1 MTSRSVRDL
10 ASGMTPLGTILAYAA
25 AAAEA
30 GKKAAQERSRG
41 RRADISGEEDDI
53 DKHVRW
59 WEGAQPAR
67 PSSTEGRRAGTPWSI
82 SDTGAQVTRLG
93 TPVAC
98 RTSYRSQ
105 DRLDRCWG
113 SVDRSVLAGRLGA
126 NFEC

>member
-59 WEGAQPAR
+59 WEGAQPVR
-67 PSSTEGRRAGTPWSI
+67 PSSTEQWE
-82 SDTGAQVTRLG
+82 GARVLHGLSRTREH
-93 TPVAC
+93 
-98 RTSYRSQ
+98 RSH
-105 DRLDRCWG
+105 G
-113 SVDRSVLAGRLGA
+113 
-126 NFEC
+126 